1 MKIKTVA
8 KIIWIVMISLVV
20 ISMLVFTVAPMF

>member
-1 MKIKTVA
+1 MKSKTVV

-20 ISMLVFTVAPMF
+20 ISMLAFTVAPMF